1 MLNAR
6 ERLLNR
12 ALRREPVRVCNVA
25 IIRHPIVEILA
36 RIDAIATIAHKLNKM
51 THLNL
56 VPLAASVLHV
66 AI

>member
-25 IIRHPIVEILA
+25 IIRHPVVEILA
-36 RIDAIATIAHKLNKM
+36 RIDAIATIAHKLHEM
-51 THLNL
+51 AYLDFVTLPAAIL
-56 VPLAASVLHV
+56 QVP
-66 AI
+66 I